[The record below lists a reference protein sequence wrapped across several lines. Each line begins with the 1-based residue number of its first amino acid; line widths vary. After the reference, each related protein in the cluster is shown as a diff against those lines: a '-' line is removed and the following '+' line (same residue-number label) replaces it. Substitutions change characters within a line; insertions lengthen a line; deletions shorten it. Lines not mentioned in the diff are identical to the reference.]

1 MREIT
6 QRGLQGKARRVRHR
20 NRAERL
26 HQQQM
31 LNEYFMP
38 ESKRRSSQYIPIRG
52 RGEFLPSAVPP
63 VELSDGQP
71 DRQLMVPLSRHDKN
85 GSSASTVPSKDT
97 PRSSREKAATRDGV
111 KRHVASAGTSPK
123 RAAIRNDRREKALRF
138 VPDERPRLSLPIK
151 PPEQMHRK
159 GKSFTLRGFL
169 TGCAMGGVAA
179 GFALL
184 VLQTLVL

>member
-38 ESKRRSSQYIPIRG
+38 DPKRRSSRYIPIRG
-52 RGEFLPSAVPP
+52 RSEFLPSVA

-71 DRQLMVPLSRHDKN
+71 DRQLMLPLSRHGKN
-85 GSSASTVPSKDT
+85 GSSASTVPSKDA
-97 PRSSREKAATRDGV
+97 PRSSSAKTAMRKGV
-111 KRHVASAGTSPK
+111 KKHVASPGTST
-123 RAAIRNDRREKALRF
+123 RHAVIRNERREKALRF
-138 VPDERPRLSLPIK
+138 VPAERPRLSLPIK

-159 GKSFTLRGFL
+159 GKLFTLRGFL

-179 GFALL
+179 GFVLL
-184 VLQTLVL
+184 VLQTLVR